1 MSDLNNG
8 DGELAIQDRVLV
20 EADIDGR
27 TVYFRAVMVKVC
39 PDELWLGMASPD
51 RRLETMRPDQ
61 AVRLTIARS
70 GAALLGESA
79 FLRLLGGSKSRIFA
93 VVRPSAIE
101 KVQRRAHLRYQVDLP
116 IIFRHTDPETREP
129 RGKAAVATTIN
140 VSPGGA
146 LLKGEIPVVIGE
158 ELALILPLSA
168 EDRISILAVV
178 TRIRGGEGAAPG
190 EAAEDGHTEVAIKF
204 TRLTAV
210 DQEHLL
216 RFIILTEHRC
226 REAALRQ
233 PPVQAAVPAA
243 APAPMPEPTQLPVRA
258 AAVPAAA
265 PASVPAAA
273 PVALPRP
280 AVAAKP
286 DAEQPLIAVGLRLCE
301 AGQAVQVRVWFDSL
315 MPGSRIELLSQLQA
329 NMAGGSVPGAAES
342 ASVRPLAVALGLLA
356 A

>member
-243 APAPMPEPTQLPVRA
+243 APAPMLNRPSCP
-258 AAVPAAA
+258 
-265 PASVPAAA
+265 SVPR
-273 PVALPRP
+273 PFPRP
-280 AVAAKP
+280 
-286 DAEQPLIAVGLRLCE
+286 LLRP
-301 AGQAVQVRVWFDSL
+301 F
-315 MPGSRIELLSQLQA
+315 P
-329 NMAGGSVPGAAES
+329 
-342 ASVRPLAVALGLLA
+342 RPLLRPFPRPHRSPCLDLPWRPSLTRSSRSSPSACGSAKRARPCRFGSGSTA
-356 A
+356 SCRAPG